1 MVRKKFSKK
10 EIAIGTACTLCTL
23 LILSLYVWHQ
33 TESVSLGYDSAELE
47 QRVIQLEKEVEK
59 LETIKSSLLTLDRV
73 ENIARNRLHL
83 SEPKDEQIVYQ
94 EIDKEHEEKK

>member
-10 EIAIGTACTLCTL
+10 EIAIGIACTLFAL

-47 QRVIQLEKEVEK
+47 QRVIQLEKDVEK
-59 LETIKSSLLTLDRV
+59 LEVIKSNLLRLDRV
-73 ENIARNRLHL
+73 ENIARESLKL
-83 SEPKDEQIVYQ
+83 TEPQDEQIVYRD
-94 EIDKEHEEKK
+94 IDKKR

>member
-10 EIAIGTACTLCTL
+10 EIAIGVACTLFAL

-59 LETIKSSLLTLDRV
+59 LETIKSNLLVLERV
-73 ENIARNRLHL
+73 ENIARNKLNFT
-83 SEPKDEQIVYQ
+83 EPKDEQIVYQ
-94 EIDKEHEEKK
+94 DIDKER

>member
-10 EIAIGTACTLCTL
+10 EIAIGIACTLFAL

-47 QRVIQLEKEVEK
+47 QHVIQLEKNVEK
-59 LETIKSSLLTLDRV
+59 LEVIKSNLLSLDRV
-73 ENIARNRLHL
+73 ENIARESLKL
-83 SEPKDEQIVYQ
+83 TEPQDEQIVYRD
-94 EIDKEHEEKK
+94 IDKKR

>member
-10 EIAIGTACTLCTL
+10 EIAIGIGCTFFGL

-47 QRVIQLEKEVEK
+47 LRVIQLEKEVEK
-59 LETIKSSLLTLDRV
+59 LETVKSSLLTLERV
-73 ENIARNRLHL
+73 ENIARDKLKL
-83 SEPKDEQIVYQ
+83 SEPKEEQVIYVDI
-94 EIDKEHEEKK
+94 EKER

>member
-1 MVRKKFSKK
+1 MVRKKFSEK
-10 EIAIGTACTLCTL
+10 EIAIGIACTLFAL

-59 LETIKSSLLTLDRV
+59 LETIKSNLLVLERV
-73 ENIARNRLHL
+73 ENIARDKLKL
-83 SEPKDEQIVYQ
+83 TEPKDEQIVYRDIDQ
-94 EIDKEHEEKK
+94 EQ

>member
-10 EIAIGTACTLCTL
+10 EIALGIACTLFAL

-47 QRVIQLEKEVEK
+47 HRVIQLEKEVEK

-73 ENIARNRLHL
+73 ENIAREKLKL
-83 SEPKDEQIVYQ
+83 SEPKDEQIIY
-94 EIDKEHEEKK
+94 EDIDKER

>member
-10 EIAIGTACTLCTL
+10 EITIGIACTLFAL

-47 QRVIQLEKEVEK
+47 YRVLQLEKEVEE
-59 LETIKSSLLTLDRV
+59 LETVKSSLLKLDRV
-73 ENIARNRLHL
+73 EDIARNKLKL
-83 SEPKDEQIVYQ
+83 TDPKKEQIVY
-94 EIDKEHEEKK
+94 EDIEKER

>member
-10 EIAIGTACTLCTL
+10 EIFIGIACTLFAL

-47 QRVIQLEKEVEK
+47 YRVLQLEKEVEE

-73 ENIARNRLHL
+73 ENIARDKLKL
-83 SEPKDEQIVYQ
+83 SEPKQEQVVYA
-94 EIDKEHEEKK
+94 EIKREQ